1 MNGDY
6 FKTILYPK
14 LNLNN

>member
-14 LNLNN
+14 LNFKN